1 MSHTITCKLNKAA
14 RQHQNASGMTFFV
27 DLGEKNYNYQTKQN
41 EWTNYSAALFAK
53 DGQIQF
59 YTEALVEG
67 AIIEV
72 SGTGIIIEM
81 PDDPQYKPRL
91 QIQDAKLGF
100 VHSGQ
105 PAQQGG
111 YQQQPAQQPPQAPR
125 QQSAPQQYQQQAPT
139 QAAGPH
145 PTYQQQM
152 GNGSYDPNQPPQYQ
166 EAPR

>member
-1 MSHTITCKLNKAA
+1 MAHSITCKLNKDA
-14 RQHQNASGMTFFV
+14 RQFQNQAGMTFFV
-27 DLGEKNYNYQTKQN
+27 DLGEKNYDFKTKQSI
-41 EWTNYSAALFAK
+41 WTNYSAALFAK
-53 DGQIQF
+53 DAQIQF
-59 YTEALVEG
+59 YTEALIEG

-72 SGTGIIIEM
+72 SGTGIIIEI

-111 YQQQPAQQPPQAPR
+111 YQQQPAQRPHQAP
-125 QQSAPQQYQQQAPT
+125 QQQYQQQPP
-139 QAAGPH
+139 QHQQNGGPVA
-145 PTYQQQM
+145 QQQN
-152 GNGSYDPNQPPQYQ
+152 NGVYDPNQPPQYQ

>member
-14 RQHQNASGMTFFV
+14 RQFQNAAGMTFFV
-27 DLGEKNYNYQTKQN
+27 DLGERNYNHKTKQN
-41 EWTNYSAALFAK
+41 EYTNYSAALFAK

-59 YTEALVEG
+59 YADSLVEG

-105 PAQQGG
+105 PAQQS
-111 YQQQPAQQPPQAPR
+111 YQQPQQAP
-125 QQSAPQQYQQQAPT
+125 QQAPQQYQQP
-139 QAAGPH
+139 
-145 PTYQQQM
+145 QQQ
-152 GNGSYDPNQPPQYQ
+152 PHATQPPSQAEQYGRGVTDNST
-166 EAPR
+166 PPF

>member
-1 MSHTITCKLNKAA
+1 MAHSITCKLNKAA
-14 RQHQNASGMTFFV
+14 RQFQNAAGMTFFV
-27 DLGEKNYNYQTKQN
+27 DLGERNYNHKSKQN
-41 EWTNYSAALFAK
+41 EYTNYSAALFAK

-111 YQQQPAQQPPQAPR
+111 YQQPPQPQQNLQQAPQQQQPPQH
-125 QQSAPQQYQQQAPT
+125 QQNGGPVAQQQH
-139 QAAGPH
+139 QGV
-145 PTYQQQM
+145 
-152 GNGSYDPNQPPQYQ
+152 YDPNQPPF
-166 EAPR
+166 